1 MKVVLS
7 PHQGVVGSE
16 RSLKTAL
23 VSLFVEG
30 VLEIEGD
37 EKGNG
42 CHGDYLIHCG
52 CHGDY
57 ITHCGCWY
65 LRSRLFVCVVVS
77 WVPRMLLYVIPSYM
91 VMACHQ
97 FNLLAIMDCKLLIL
111 YYVLVNQLCIPE

>member
-37 EKGNG
+37 EKGSG
-42 CHGDYLIHCG
+42 CHGDYIIYCGCHGDYIIHCG
-52 CHGDY
+52 YHGDY

-65 LRSRLFVCVVVS
+65 LRSRLFVCLCCGFLGSQNVAVRHSQLHGHGMSPIQLVS
-77 WVPRMLLYVIPSYM
+77 YNGL
-91 VMACHQ
+91 
-97 FNLLAIMDCKLLIL
+97 
-111 YYVLVNQLCIPE
+111 